1 MELDTKATETFW
13 NGVST
18 IYSDNEMTTHES
30 DFEMDFV
37 FETVTENKDYKPDI
51 LMCIG
56 VADGSRDPY
65 MILKKMKEIGY
76 LPDKLIMNDISPEM
90 INIAK
95 ERMKIFDIKNMIC
108 FSNPIESMKFD
119 HSDIINDILYVIGVY
134 SCDFLREG
142 LELYFKNKEIIGEKF
157 TIKPIYYCSCINSYF
172 YDDNK
177 IEFNIKDYDDIC
189 NKTDILKW
197 QDDCEFVSY
206 SITTD
211 KNFTSHYFKSS
222 MLYEVFKKRFNNHN
236 IKMTI
241 GTGENKRY
249 ILTKIKNNGK
259 NNGKNI
265 IVTILNNVIGN
276 IISDHQL
283 DALSVI
289 KSIEM
294 ALL

>member
-37 FETVTENKDYKPDI
+37 FNTIIENKHYKPDV

-90 INIAK
+90 INVAK
-95 ERMKIFDIKNMIC
+95 ERMKVFDIKNTIC
-108 FSNPIESMKFD
+108 FSNPIESVKFD
-119 HSDIINDILYVIGVY
+119 YSDITNDMLYIIGVY
-134 SCDFLREG
+134 SSDFLKEG
-142 LELYFKNKEIIGEKF
+142 LELYFKNKNIIGEKF
-157 TIKPIYYCSCINSYF
+157 TIKPIYFCSCINSYF
-172 YDDNK
+172 YDENI
-177 IEFNIKDYDDIC
+177 IEFDIKDYNDIC
-189 NKTDILKW
+189 DKTDILKW
-197 QDDCEFVSY
+197 QDDCEFVAY
-206 SITTD
+206 SITTE

-222 MLYEVFKKRFNNHN
+222 MLYEVFKRRFNNHN
-236 IKMTI
+236 IDMVI

-249 ILTKIKNNGK
+249 IVTKINSHNKSGK
-259 NNGKNI
+259 KI
-265 IVTILNNVIGN
+265 MVTSLNNVFGN
-276 IISDHQL
+276 IIYEHQVN
-283 DALSVI
+283 ALNVI
-289 KSIEM
+289 KSIES